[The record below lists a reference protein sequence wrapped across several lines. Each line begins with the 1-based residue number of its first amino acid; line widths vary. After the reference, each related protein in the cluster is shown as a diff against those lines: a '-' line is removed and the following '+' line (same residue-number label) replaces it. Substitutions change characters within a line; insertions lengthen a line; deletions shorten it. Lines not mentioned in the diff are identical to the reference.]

1 MYTVYERY
9 TQGGQTM
16 NVLSITNLNKTYPNF
31 QLKNVSLSLPK
42 GYILGFV
49 GENGAGK
56 TTTINTML
64 NVVKRDSGTITIFGK
79 DIDQDEIYIKKNIG
93 YISGEIF
100 YPKKQIKQVTNIYKR
115 FYDTWD
121 ESIYKNYIM
130 KFKLDESKK
139 IDQLSKGMYL
149 KYVLALALSHHAK
162 LLILDEPTTGLDPVA
177 RDNLLEI
184 FQSLVETEEVS
195 LLYSTHITSDLE
207 KCADY
212 IAFIKDGVIIEHSSK
227 DDLLDRYRLV
237 NGSKESLV
245 EIKELLISYKENAFG
260 FNGLIESDR
269 MIENEDIRYAEPSID
284 DIIIFFSERRDS

>member
-1 MYTVYERY
+1 MFL
-9 TQGGQTM
+9 
-16 NVLSITNLNKTYPNF
+16 LSIKNLNKSYPGF
-31 QLKNVSLSLPK
+31 QLKHVSLALPK

-56 TTTINTML
+56 STTINSML
-64 NVVKRDSGTITIFGK
+64 NIIKRESGTIKIFGK
-79 DIDQDEIYIKKNIG
+79 DIDQDEIDIKRNIG

-121 ESIYKNYIM
+121 EGIYRSYM
-130 KFKLDESKK
+130 TKFKLDESKK

-149 KYVLALALSHHAK
+149 KYVLALALSHHAS

-195 LLYSTHITSDLE
+195 IFYSTHITSDLE

-212 IAFIKDGVIIEHSSK
+212 IAFIKDGCIIEHSSK
-227 DDLLDRYRLV
+227 EDLLDHYRLV
-237 NGSKESLV
+237 NGSNESLQI
-245 EIKELLISYKENAFG
+245 IKNQLISYKENAFG
-260 FNGLIESDR
+260 FNGLIKTDL
-269 MIENEDIRYAEPSID
+269 IIVHEDIRYAEPSID
-284 DIIIFFSERRDS
+284 DIVIYFSEWRDSL

>member
-1 MYTVYERY
+1 MDA
-9 TQGGQTM
+9 
-16 NVLSITNLNKTYPNF
+16 LSVTNLNKTYPTF
-31 QLKNVSLSLPK
+31 QLKNISLSLPK

-56 TTTINTML
+56 TTTINSIL
-64 NVVKRDSGTITIFGK
+64 NITKRDGGIVKIFGK
-79 DIDQDEIYIKKNIG
+79 DIDQFETDIKKDIG
-93 YISGEIF
+93 YISGEVF

-121 ESIYKNYIM
+121 EAVYQDYLE

-139 IDQLSKGMYL
+139 LDELSKGMYL
-149 KYVLALALSHHAK
+149 KYVLALALSHHAS

-195 LLYSTHITSDLE
+195 IFYSTHITSDLE

-212 IAFIKDGVIIEHSSK
+212 IAFIKDGCIIEHSSK
-227 DDLLDRYRLV
+227 EDLLDRYRLV
-237 NGSKESLV
+237 NGSKDSLQS
-245 EIKELLISYKENAFG
+245 IQNQLISYKENAFG
-260 FNGLIESDR
+260 FNGLIRTELMVEQD
-269 MIENEDIRYAEPSID
+269 DIRYAEPTID
-284 DIIIFFSERRDS
+284 DILIFFSERREK